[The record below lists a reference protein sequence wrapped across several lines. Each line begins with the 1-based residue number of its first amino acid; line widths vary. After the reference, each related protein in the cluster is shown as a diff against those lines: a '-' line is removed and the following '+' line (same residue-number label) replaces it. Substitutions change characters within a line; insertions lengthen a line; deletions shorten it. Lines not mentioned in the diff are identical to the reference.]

1 MTGNGDGSPLEITP
15 KYKAI
20 TTSISNLAIEM
31 GLEAAEASSIDRFL
45 EKPSLAALVGIPK
58 SKQTKEMVD
67 LAIEGYR
74 LAAESGGYISPDLK
88 YASQKLL
95 DRDTCLTACE
105 CNGLNIRHVPQ
116 RFKDYEMYLT
126 AVRENPSCLCAVPEQ
141 LVDESLLIAAVS
153 NNRHPGS
160 LVLKEALK
168 HTDKIRSVSE
178 LCNRAV
184 MADPESIGIIPSR
197 YLTMELCHDAVSR
210 KPSSLSNV
218 PPRFQSEELC
228 RLAIENEPLL
238 LGIVP
243 HKKITDEMIWK
254 AVKCNPLALKYV
266 PWDFMSD
273 SLVTM
278 AVENTEIPPKWR
290 QEWPIAYVPDKYL
303 RPHPAR
309 RLNHLVETSLSIDPY
324 SISVISDSHLTVK
337 AVKRLIEVHPEIY
350 RRLSEATKL
359 RKSIAEL
366 AVKLDEA
373 NESYL
378 PDSLR
383 GKIFFAKDVVPIAKA
398 PRVSISTAQA
408 EETDKALHRG
418 EHGILQSLH
427 DSTQPNCQK
436 RLIHYI
442 TDIHIEHQLEL
453 VNAQYADVVA
463 CVRKKTDELVTSRH
477 DEDLFMLA
485 GDIAPSVQG
494 LNAFFDAYSLSVGRS
509 GSRGTLLYVLGN
521 HELWSGQVPGV
532 PFDFD
537 SLIAEYRMV
546 CKKRWVTILE
556 NGLYVEYKNRL
567 GRVIDERTLLSTDDD
582 DLSALLKQCRL
593 IVLGGCGFSGI
604 GDGIKVDLASFGRA
618 DDQRSRRFRL
628 LYDKLLCCACH
639 KKVIIL
645 THYPMEE
652 WSTEPKNPTW
662 IYVSGHTHR
671 NYFSDGEGE
680 PTILSDGQ
688 IGYRETKW
696 AYRAYALDTTNY
708 CNPLACLKDGIY
720 EIDAQTYEDFNRAR
734 GIEMCKFNR
743 GGRIFA
749 LKRGNIYMFV
759 HRGEDGGNL
768 HLLAGGHITNLSQ
781 ADIGY
786 YYRNLAEYSARVE
799 RLFAPYYS
807 ALTAVSKE
815 VKSIGGDGYIHGSIV
830 DIDYFNHIYLD
841 PIDGSLTPY
850 YAESTEERVSFKSVN
865 RLLKDSP
872 FIDGCIKRNF
882 LRSRKHGELAMLA
895 SGKSEYEP
903 SPALAPV
910 LSTDKAMY
918 AKSNAMKSV
927 QYLLERNVV
936 RIWNDRVLE
945 GNSSIGIV
953 GSASEHA
960 KGLIG

>member
-1 MTGNGDGSPLEITP
+1 MTGYGDDSPLEITP
-15 KYKAI
+15 MYKAI

-31 GLEAAEASSIDRFL
+31 GLETAEANSIDRFL
-45 EKPSLAALVGIPK
+45 EKPSLAALAGIPK
-58 SKQTKEMVD
+58 KKQTKEMVN

-74 LAAESGGYISPDLK
+74 LAAKSGGYISADLK
-88 YASQKLL
+88 YASQRLL
-95 DRDTCLTACE
+95 DRDACLAACE
-105 CNGLNIRHVPQ
+105 CNGLNIRHVPR

-126 AVRENPSCLCAVPEQ
+126 AVRENSSCLCAVPEQ

-153 NNRHPGS
+153 NDRHPGS

-168 HTDKIRSVSE
+168 YTNKIGSVSE
-178 LCNRAV
+178 LCNRTV
-184 MADPESIGIIPSR
+184 RADPESIGIIPAR
-197 YLTMELCHDAVSR
+197 YLTMELCQDAVRR
-210 KPSSLSNV
+210 KPSSFSNI
-218 PPRFQSEELC
+218 PQRFQSEELC
-228 RLAIENEPLL
+228 RFAIENEPLL
-238 LGIVP
+238 LEIVP

-254 AVKCNPLALKYV
+254 AVESNPLALKYV

-278 AVENTEIPPKWR
+278 AVENTEIPPAWR

-303 RPHPAR
+303 RPHPVR
-309 RLNHLVETSLSIDPY
+309 GLNHLVETSLSVDPY
-324 SISVISDSHLTVK
+324 SISVISDSHLTVS
-337 AVKRLIEVHPEIY
+337 AVKKLIEVHPEIY
-350 RRLSEATKL
+350 RRLPEATKL
-359 RKSIAEL
+359 RKSIAKL
-366 AVKLDEA
+366 AVKLDET

-383 GKIFFAKDVVPIAKA
+383 GKIFFAEGVVPIAEA

-408 EETDKALHRG
+408 EEADRALHYG
-418 EHGILQSLH
+418 ENGALQPLH

-436 RLIHYI
+436 RFIHYI
-442 TDIHIEHQLEL
+442 TDIHIEHQLDL

-463 CVRKKTDELVTSRH
+463 RVRKKTDELVASRR
-477 DEDLFMLA
+477 DEDLFLLA

-494 LNAFFDAYSLSVGRS
+494 LNAFFDAYSLSVGRC

-532 PFDFD
+532 SFDLD

-556 NGLYVEYKNRL
+556 NDLYVEYKNRF

-604 GDGIKVDLASFGRA
+604 GDGIKVDLVSSGRA
-618 DDQRSRRFRL
+618 DGQRSRRFRL
-628 LYDKLLCCACH
+628 LYDKLLRCACH
-639 KKVIIL
+639 QKVIIL
-645 THYPMEE
+645 THYPMED
-652 WSTEPKNPTW
+652 WSTEPMNPAW

-671 NYFSDGEGE
+671 NYFSDGEE
-680 PTILSDGQ
+680 EATILSDGQ
-688 IGYRETKW
+688 IGYRKTKW
-696 AYRAYALDTTNY
+696 AYRTYVLDTTNC

-734 GIEMCKFNR
+734 GIEMSRFNR
-743 GGRIFA
+743 SGRVFA
-749 LKRGNIYMFV
+749 LKRGKTYMFI

-768 HLLAGGHITNLSQ
+768 HLLAGGRITNLSR

-786 YYRNLAEYSARVE
+786 YYRNLAEYSVRVE

-807 ALTAVSKE
+807 ALTAVSEE
-815 VKSIGGDGYIHGSIV
+815 VKSIGGDGYVHGSIV

-850 YAESTEERVSFKSVN
+850 YAESTEERMSFKSVN

-882 LRSRKHGELAMLA
+882 LRARKRGELAMIS
-895 SGKSEYEP
+895 SGKSEYGP
-903 SPALAPV
+903 NPTLAPV

-936 RIWNDRVLE
+936 RVWNDRVLE
-945 GNSSIGIV
+945 GNPSIGIV
-953 GSASEHA
+953 GSASENA
-960 KGLIG
+960 KRLIG

>member
-1 MTGNGDGSPLEITP
+1 MTRNGDGSSLEIKP
-15 KYKAI
+15 IYKAI

-31 GLEAAEASSIDRFL
+31 GLETAGASSIDKFL
-45 EKPSLAALVGIPK
+45 EKPSLAALAGIPK
-58 SKQTKEMVD
+58 NKQTKEMVD

-74 LAAESGGYISPDLK
+74 LAAKSEGYISSDLK

-95 DRDTCLTACE
+95 DRDACLTACE

-168 HTDKIRSVSE
+168 YTDKIRSVSE

-197 YLTMELCHDAVSR
+197 YLTKELCQDAVRR

-228 RLAIENEPLL
+228 RFAIENEPLL
-238 LGIVP
+238 LRFVP
-243 HKKITDEMIWK
+243 HKMLTDEMVK
-254 AVKCNPLALKYV
+254 SAVKGNPLALKYV

-278 AVENTEIPPKWR
+278 AVENTEIPPIWR

-303 RPHPAR
+303 RPHHAR
-309 RLNHLVETSLSIDPY
+309 SLNHLVEMSLSIDPN
-324 SISVISDSHLTVK
+324 SISVISDSHLTVS
-337 AVKRLIEVHPEIY
+337 AVKKLIEIHPEIY
-350 RRLSEATKL
+350 RRLPEATRL

-373 NESYL
+373 NEAYL

-383 GKIFFAKDVVPIAKA
+383 GKIFFAEGVVPITEV
-398 PRVSISTAQA
+398 PRVSVSTVQA
-408 EETDKALHRG
+408 EETDKALCRDG
-418 EHGILQSLH
+418 GVALQSLH
-427 DSTQPNCQK
+427 DSTRPNCQK

-453 VNAQYADVVA
+453 VNAPYAEVVA
-463 CVRKKTDELVTSRH
+463 HVRKKTDELVASRR
-477 DEDLFMLA
+477 DEDLFLLA
-485 GDIAPSVQG
+485 GDIAPSAQG
-494 LNAFFDAYSLSVGRS
+494 LNAFFDAYNLSVGRG

-521 HELWSGQVPGV
+521 HELWSGQVPGAS
-532 PFDFD
+532 FDLD
-537 SLIAEYRMV
+537 SLIGEYRTI
-546 CKKRWVTILE
+546 CKKQWVTILE
-556 NGLYVEYKNRL
+556 NDLYVEYKNKF
-567 GRVIDERTLLSTDDD
+567 GRVIEEKTLLSTDDD

-593 IVLGGCGFSGI
+593 IVLGGCGFSGV
-604 GDGIKVDLASFGRA
+604 GDGIKVDLVSSGKV
-618 DDQRSRRFRL
+618 DDQRSKRFRL
-628 LYDKLLCCACH
+628 LYDKLLRCARH
-639 KKVIIL
+639 QKVIIL

-652 WSTEPKNPTW
+652 WSTDPMNPAW

-671 NYFSDGEGE
+671 NYFSDSKEE
-680 PTILSDGQ
+680 ATILSDGQ
-688 IGYRETKW
+688 IGYRKTKW
-696 AYRAYALDTTNY
+696 AYRTYALDTTNC
-708 CNPLACLKDGIY
+708 CNPLASLKGGIY

-734 GIEMCKFNR
+734 GIEMSKFNR
-743 GGRIFA
+743 AGRIFA
-749 LKRGNIYMFV
+749 IKRGDTYMFV

-786 YYRNLAEYSARVE
+786 YYRNLAEYSTRVE
-799 RLFAPYYS
+799 GLFAPYYS
-807 ALTAVSKE
+807 ALAAVSKE

-841 PIDGSLTPY
+841 PLDGSLTPY
-850 YAESTEERVSFKSVN
+850 YAESTEERMTFKSID
-865 RLLKDSP
+865 RLLKESP

-882 LRSRKHGELAMLA
+882 LSARKRGELAMIA
-895 SGKSEYEP
+895 GGKSEYRP
-903 SPALAPV
+903 NPTLAPV

-936 RIWNDRVLE
+936 RVWNDRVLE
-945 GNSSIGIV
+945 GNSAIGIV